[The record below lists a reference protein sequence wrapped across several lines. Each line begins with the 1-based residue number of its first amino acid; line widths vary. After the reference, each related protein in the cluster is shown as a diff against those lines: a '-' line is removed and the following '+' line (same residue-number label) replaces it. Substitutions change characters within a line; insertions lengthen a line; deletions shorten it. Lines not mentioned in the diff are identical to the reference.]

1 MVGIGGRVGVTL
13 VLLTALSAYAGDRK
27 EIIPGPVLVADGGM
41 SGSFRVEDSKRGPES
56 VGTGGACLVFSARR
70 RGGAA
75 CQADSGCQ
83 PDSVFAGGSGYC
95 LRKDGARTGR
105 CWTRPAESPSAPY
118 CRRSQARP
126 LPVGEPIAF
135 PVDAGGQLLP
145 VAAPRPGWW
154 RVHACLNL
162 APGACADPNNPA
174 KQTRDGP
181 PRRIR

>member
-1 MVGIGGRVGVTL
+1 MVGTRDRIGITF
-13 VLLTALSAYAGDRK
+13 VLLAALSAHAADRK
-27 EIIPGPVLVADGGM
+27 EIIAGPVLVADGGM
-41 SGSFRVEDSKRGPES
+41 SGSFRVEDSKRGPKS

-75 CQADSGCQ
+75 CQADSDCQ
-83 PDSVFAGGSGYC
+83 PDAVFADSSGYC
-95 LRKDGARTGR
+95 LRKDDARAGR
-105 CWTRPAESPSAPY
+105 CWIRPAESPSAPY
-118 CRRSQARP
+118 CRRSSVRP
-126 LPVGEPIAF
+126 LPVGERIAF
-135 PVDAGGQLLP
+135 PVDAGGRLLP

-181 PRRIR
+181 PLRTR